1 MKILL
6 SGYYGFDNAGDEA
19 VLYAIISALRENVP
33 NGEITV
39 LSNQPE
45 KTTAEYGV
53 RAVNRWGKLSLVKEI
68 KACDVFISGGGSL
81 LQDVTSKN
89 GILYYLGLIYLAE
102 KLGKKVLIYAQGIGP
117 IQTPR
122 NWRLTK
128 KILNKTHGITVRDFA
143 SRQLLMQ
150 MGVYREINVCA
161 DPVWGINPQ
170 SIKREHGE
178 EILRQY
184 IDEEKLGEKVMMLA
198 VRNWQD
204 SAATFAEIA
213 ESCDN
218 FAAEGWQIVFV
229 PFHYPEDVEAGKAA
243 ASLMKQQAVVLD
255 GNYSPEETMEILA
268 NGDLVIA
275 MRLHGLIMGSV
286 LRKPIVA
293 ISYDPKVDSFMQLL
307 RNPYCLPVAQLQH
320 EKLEQ
325 MVQKAWQNKEREMKQ
340 LTQFAEIFAAQAK
353 EPAKMVQQLVGAGK

>member
-19 VLYAIISALRENVP
+19 VLYAIISALRETMP
-33 NGEITV
+33 ESEITV

-45 KTTAEYGV
+45 KTAAAYDV

-143 SRQLLMQ
+143 SRQLLME
-150 MGVYREINVCA
+150 MGVYREIKVCA
-161 DPVWGINPQ
+161 DPVWGISPQ
-170 SIKREHGE
+170 SVNREHGA

-184 IDEEKLGEKVMMLA
+184 NGEENFGDKVMMLA

-204 SAATFAEIA
+204 NAVTFSEIA
-213 ESCDN
+213 KSCDT

-229 PFHYPEDVEAGKAA
+229 PFHYPEDVEASKTV
-243 ASLMKQQAVVLD
+243 ASLMQAKAVVLD
-255 GNYSPEETMEILA
+255 GNYSPQETMEILA
-268 NGDLVIA
+268 NGDMVIA
-275 MRLHGLIMGSV
+275 MRLHGLIMSSV
-286 LRKPIVA
+286 LVKPIVA

-307 RNPYCLPVAQLQH
+307 RNPYCLPVAQLKH
-320 EKLEQ
+320 EKLELLVRQ
-325 MVQKAWQNKEREMKQ
+325 AWQNKEHGMKQ

-353 EPAKMVQQLVGAGK
+353 EPAKMVQQLVGAKK